1 MSKATC
7 NIKTFIG
14 TQGFTGVESTTIM
27 EGKQGSWQA
36 EIALKQ

>member
-14 TQGFTGVESTTIM
+14 TQGFTGVESTTI
-27 EGKQGSWQA
+27 EGKQGTWQA